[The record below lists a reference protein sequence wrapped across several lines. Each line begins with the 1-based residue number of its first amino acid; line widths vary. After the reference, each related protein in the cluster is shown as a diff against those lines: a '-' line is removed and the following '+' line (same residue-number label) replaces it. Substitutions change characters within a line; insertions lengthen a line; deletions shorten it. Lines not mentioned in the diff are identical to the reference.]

1 MLLYVFYL
9 SKLILIILASYNC
22 YKLIS
27 NYQLLYL
34 YLCFILNFS
43 YFVSH
48 SFFRPP
54 LLSIREACLQVSLL
68 QALFKALNG
77 NQDGNLAI
85 SLNYPLRSA
94 A

>member
-1 MLLYVFYL
+1 MLLSAFYL
-9 SKLILIILASYNC
+9 SKLILIILISYNC

-43 YFVSH
+43 YFVFH

-54 LLSIREACLQVSLL
+54 LLSIRVACLPVSLL